1 MREPSKPDGM
11 KLENSQPGFRSLAA
25 SCLVLLVLPLLFL
38 AGCKGSGTPSSEV
51 WAVVNGKEIARAEVE
66 KYYRS
71 RGLQQG
77 GEAPSN
83 EEALSLKLNILE
95 ELINTEILFARA
107 SKLGLVATDG
117 EVEDKFTELK
127 SPYIEEEFQRRLKEQ
142 GTTVEDLKQDLRRG
156 LTTQKLI
163 NKEIISKIAITD
175 ADIKAYYDAN
185 RALFNR
191 PEAQYRVATILV
203 TPHGDP
209 HIRNRKG
216 DDAKSE
222 AESRQK
228 LRMLEERLGNGEDF
242 ARLAEDYS
250 EDPISATTG
259 GDMGYIAVT
268 ALDRAEPPLKQAIL
282 ALRVG
287 ETSRVISTRD
297 GYRILKLLARE
308 PAGQRDLSD
317 PVAQSSIRDTLRN
330 RKVQLLLDAY
340 LKQLRSEA
348 KITNQLAQ
356 QILESSGKLPAETA
370 PAGAAPQK

>member
-1 MREPSKPDGM
+1 MICQSNGDG
-11 KLENSQPGFRSLAA
+11 KNGIRFSRFAA
-25 SCLVLLVLPLLFL
+25 TALLVLTLLLVLLG
-38 AGCKGSGTPSSEV
+38 GCRRASSPTSEV
-51 WAVVNGKEIARAEVE
+51 WAVANGKEISRAEVE

-71 RGLQQG
+71 RGSQQG
-77 GEAPSN
+77 SEAPSN

-127 SPYIEEEFQRRLKEQ
+127 SPYTEEEFQRRLKEQ

-163 NKEIISKIAITD
+163 NKEIISKISITD

-203 TPHGDP
+203 TPHGDSQ
-209 HIRNRKG
+209 IRNRKG

-222 AESRQK
+222 AEARQK

-242 ARLAEDYS
+242 SRLAEDYS

-259 GDMGYIAVT
+259 GDMGYIAAS
-268 ALDRAEPPLKQAIL
+268 ALDRAEPVLKQAIL
-282 ALRVG
+282 SLRVG

-308 PAGQRDLSD
+308 SAGQRDLSD
-317 PVAQSSIRDTLRN
+317 PVVPSTIRDTLRN

-348 KITNQLAQ
+348 KITNYLAQ
-356 QILESSGKLPAETA
+356 QILESAGKLPVETS
-370 PAGAAPQK
+370 PAGTSQQK

>member
-1 MREPSKPDGM
+1 M
-11 KLENSQPGFRSLAA
+11 KLRNPPISFRSPAVRSVTVAGLA
-25 SCLVLLVLPLLFL
+25 LLVLPPLFL
-38 AGCKGSGTPSSEV
+38 GGCNRGGTPSTEA
-51 WAVVNGKEIARAEVE
+51 WAVVNGKEIKRAEVE
-66 KYYRS
+66 KYFRS

-77 GEAPSN
+77 GESPSS

-95 ELINTEILFARA
+95 ELINNQILFARA
-107 SKLGLVATDG
+107 SRLGLIATDG

-127 SPYIEEEFQRRLKEQ
+127 SPYTEEEFQRRLKEQ
-142 GTTVEDLKQDLRRG
+142 GTAVEDLKQDVRRG

-163 NKEIISKIAITD
+163 NKEIIAKITISD
-175 ADIKAYYDAN
+175 ADIQSFYDSN

-191 PEAQYRVATILV
+191 AEAQYRVANILV
-203 TPHGDP
+203 TPHGEAQ
-209 HIRNRKG
+209 IRNRKG

-222 AESRQK
+222 AAARQK

-242 ARLAEDYS
+242 TRLAEDYS

-259 GDMGYIAVT
+259 GDMGYIA
-268 ALDRAEPPLKQAIL
+268 ASGLERAAPALKQTIL

-308 PAGQRDLSD
+308 PAGQRDLAD
-317 PVAQSSIRDTLRN
+317 PVVQSSIRENLRN

-348 KITNQLAQ
+348 KTTNYLAQ
-356 QILESSGKLPAETA
+356 QILESAGKLPAQ
-370 PAGAAPQK
+370 AAPTGATQQK